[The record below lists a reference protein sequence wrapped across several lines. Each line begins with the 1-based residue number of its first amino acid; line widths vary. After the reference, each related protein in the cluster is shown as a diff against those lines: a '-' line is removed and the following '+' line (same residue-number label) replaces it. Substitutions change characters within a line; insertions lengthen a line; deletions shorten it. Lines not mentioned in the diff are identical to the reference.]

1 MLQAVSAVGSA
12 DLRPRGRGEGL
23 LADEVKR
30 RPRPLEQR
38 IGMMQGRLVRAATGE
53 LDCSPGARWREEFQ
67 AAAALRLNH
76 IELVA
81 DRLLDSSNP
90 LWSADGRDEIVS
102 VAESTGVEVA
112 SLCLNE
118 VLTSPI
124 DEMSA
129 DLVKRLGAVLRDLP
143 VRVVV
148 VPLLEASDLNS
159 VDRRSAVRSIRLLAG
174 DLLDDECQL
183 VVELGL
189 SAADSLRFLDTIGS
203 PRVGL
208 CYDVGNATAFGFDPT
223 HELRIL
229 GSAVWHL
236 HAKDKDASKENV
248 RFGTGQVPF
257 AGVLQELSR
266 QGFDG
271 LVTMEATRGDDP
283 FTTAAEHRDF
293 LLSMQHQDRV
303 ARKRSAD
310 DD

>member
-1 MLQAVSAVGSA
+1 MW
-12 DLRPRGRGEGL
+12 R
-23 LADEVKR
+23 DEFR
-30 RPRPLEQR
+30 
-38 IGMMQGRLVRAATGE
+38 
-53 LDCSPGARWREEFQ
+53 D
-67 AAAALRLNH
+67 AAALRLNH

-90 LWSADGRDEIVS
+90 MWSSDGRDEIVN

-129 DLVKRLGAVLRDLP
+129 ELVKRLGPVLGDLP
-143 VRVVV
+143 IRVVV

-159 VDRRSAVRSIRLLAG
+159 VDRLSVVRSVLLLAD
-174 DLLDDECQL
+174 DLLDDECRV

-189 SAADSLRFLDTIGS
+189 SAVDSLRFLDTIGS

-236 HAKDKDASKENV
+236 HAKDKNASKENV

-257 AGVLQELSR
+257 AEVFEELSR

-293 LLSMQHQDRV
+293 LLSMPHQNRV
-303 ARKRSAD
+303 AWEGSAG
-310 DD
+310 